1 MLGLVSLPL
10 AKCLSLK
17 CRQCQNACLWPWAE
31 TSKGEIGLSVLTNV
45 FGVWMHSLGAGWP
58 WPHAKRRCI
67 PTRVRCECRI
77 KAVYLGLCPELR
89 TNFGQAHPSAEM
101 GSHRMLGAGR
111 TVGSARR
118 RARSAQ
124 TGRRESDSGH
134 AQGFPRPLASSQK
147 GKGQTCADLPQSVSA
162 CRAAP
167 TTPTVFQQ
175 TLQNQCKPVRR
186 KTRSISFCCHVM
198 LNGNSRSCLTHLT
211 SPSSSMVMTRPTIPL
226 LRSGQSSKSDSIG
239 SSTNTLS
246 FTLKGARA
254 TNEPL
259 SRSRRQRS

>member
-1 MLGLVSLPL
+1 M
-10 AKCLSLK
+10 
-17 CRQCQNACLWPWAE
+17 
-31 TSKGEIGLSVLTNV
+31 LTNV

-67 PTRVRCECRI
+67 PTRVRFEYRI
-77 KAVYLGLCPELR
+77 KAVYLGLCPVSR

-111 TVGSARR
+111 TGSLARC
-118 RARSAQ
+118 RARSAK

-134 AQGFPRPLASSQK
+134 ARGLPHRPASSQR
-147 GKGQTCADLPQSVSA
+147 GKGQTCADPPQSVSA

-198 LNGNSRSCLTHLT
+198 LNGNSPSCLTHLT